1 MDFSIG
7 NLVKSAMGAVAKVAN
22 VVVNTVKSAI
32 SGISGMFSS
41 AAGSI
46 GSALSGVMAALGVV
60 DVDEDGEFDIDNDED
75 FLDEKFK
82 LLVGASI
89 DNFSYPHKKENEK
102 EWAFK
107 SYQISEEDMKD
118 SPEYDPVTR
127 NRDGIRVKKKASNG
141 QYFTGRTDEFGMFV
155 PDNIDAYFDADS
167 YGNRKSIDS
176 TLNKISKYTYV
187 ESKSSKDK
195 KRATLCNKE
204 NFKLYVDVLQYEGS
218 MGVKLNLF
226 NGNAE
231 FSPIIKVGI
240 EGNGKLIDFPYE
252 FKEIQLDG
260 SKVKVD
266 GSISLMKGDVGL
278 MFDDGA
284 LKADF
289 LGSFG
294 EGTIITHK
302 IQNGMDTSAK
312 LEGDIGGMGFKSSKN
327 IVNGDGGVKV
337 VDVIGGGFEV
347 ETKKDTN

>member
-7 NLVKSAMGAVAKVAN
+7 NLVKSAVGAVAKVAN

-118 SPEYDPVTR
+118 LPEYDPVTR

-195 KRATLCNKE
+195 KRQKKS
-204 NFKLYVDVLQYEGS
+204 NFMQ
-218 MGVKLNLF
+218 
-226 NGNAE
+226 
-231 FSPIIKVGI
+231 
-240 EGNGKLIDFPYE
+240 
-252 FKEIQLDG
+252 
-260 SKVKVD
+260 
-266 GSISLMKGDVGL
+266 
-278 MFDDGA
+278 
-284 LKADF
+284 
-289 LGSFG
+289 
-294 EGTIITHK
+294 
-302 IQNGMDTSAK
+302 
-312 LEGDIGGMGFKSSKN
+312 
-327 IVNGDGGVKV
+327 
-337 VDVIGGGFEV
+337 
-347 ETKKDTN
+347 